1 MFKPN
6 ILCIIPARAGSV
18 GLPNKNIRKLAGKP
32 LIQWTLDQAIDS
44 KLISKIVVSTDS
56 DQVIKICKKKKY
68 LKKINVPFKRPK
80 NISLSNSPISK
91 AIIHTL
97 NYYKTLKEEFDY
109 IILLEPTSPI
119 RFKNDIDNS
128 IKKFLRKKNFFDGM
142 VSIGEIKTSPFLF
155 KYEYKNKIKNLFNL
169 KNKNL
174 NRQNLKKIYFPF
186 GVIYLSKIKTY
197 LKKKTF
203 YSKRTM
209 FYKIKV
215 NQCYE
220 IDDIHDFNCVETII
234 KKTGKL

>member
-1 MFKPN
+1 M
-6 ILCIIPARAGSV
+6 
-18 GLPNKNIRKLAGKP
+18 
-32 LIQWTLDQAIDS
+32 TLDQAIDS

-97 NYYKTLKEEFDY
+97 NYYKKLKEEFDY

-174 NRQNLKKIYFPF
+174 NRQNLKDLFSFWSYIFVKIN
-186 GVIYLSKIKTY
+186 TY
-197 LKKKTF
+197 LKKKL
-203 YSKRTM
+203 S
-209 FYKIKV
+209 
-215 NQCYE
+215 
-220 IDDIHDFNCVETII
+220 II
-234 KKTGKL
+234 KERCFIKLK